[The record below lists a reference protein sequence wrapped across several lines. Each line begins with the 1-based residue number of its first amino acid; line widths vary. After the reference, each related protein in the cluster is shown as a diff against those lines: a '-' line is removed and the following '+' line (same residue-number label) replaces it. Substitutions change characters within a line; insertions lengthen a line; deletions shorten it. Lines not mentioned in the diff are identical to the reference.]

1 MGNIPEPETQ
11 RDFELIKDYKAKA
24 GKDSWKFSLSELG
37 LKYAREVDDKP
48 IPLSNTRIYQIL
60 RKHGIKTKRVVVK
73 PKKNKDTA

>member
-1 MGNIPEPETQ
+1 MGKVPEAEIK
-11 RDFELIKDYKAKA
+11 RDFDLIKDYKQKV
-24 GKDSWKFSLSELG
+24 GKDGWKFSLGELG
-37 LKYAREVDDKP
+37 LKYARRVNGKI